1 MLEEIIIATD
11 GSVQGTIKPE
21 WQLERTQETNK
32 NSHEGMAAHKLVQAS
47 HLGLME
53 I

>member
-1 MLEEIIIATD
+1 MVQFMGPLSPN
-11 GSVQGTIKPE
+11 GSWKELKRPVV
-21 WQLERTQETNK
+21 ETNK

-47 HLGLME
+47 HLGLLE

>member
-1 MLEEIIIATD
+1 MVQFMGTLSPN
-11 GSVQGTIKPE
+11 GSWKELKRPVV
-21 WQLERTQETNK
+21 ETNK